1 MSKKLRTLDDLL
13 EHELQDLYSA
23 ESQII
28 EALPKMEE
36 KATNKDL
43 KKALSTHLKETKN
56 QQKRIEKACKELGVE
71 SSGDKCKAVEGLIK
85 EADKFLKEDAEPEVM
100 DAGIIAMAQRVE
112 HYEISAYGTA
122 CHYAQRLGHD
132 TVEELL
138 RETLEEEKHAD
149 SLLNEIALEKVN
161 EKAEA

>member
-23 ESQII
+23 ETQII

-36 KATNKDL
+36 KASSKEL

-56 QQKRIEKACKELGVE
+56 QQKRIEKACKELNIE
-71 SSGDKCKAVEGLIK
+71 PSGDKCKAVEGLIK
-85 EADKFLKEDAEPEVM
+85 EAEKFLKEDAEKEVL

-132 TVEELL
+132 KVADLL
-138 RETLEEEKHAD
+138 EETLEEEKHAD

>member
-1 MSKKLRTLDDLL
+1 MSKKMRTLDDLL

-23 ESQII
+23 ETQII

-36 KATNKDL
+36 KATNKEL
-43 KKALSTHLKETKN
+43 KKAISTHLKETKN
-56 QQKRIEKACKELGVE
+56 QQKRIEKACKQLGIE
-71 SSGDKCKAVEGLIK
+71 AQGDKCKAVEGLIK
-85 EADKFLKEDAEPEVM
+85 EAEKFLKEDAEKEIL

-132 TVEELL
+132 EIANLL
-138 RETLEEEKHAD
+138 SETLEEEKHAD
-149 SLLNEIALEKVN
+149 SLLNEIAMETVN